1 MAAVETGLSVDYLK
15 AIMGTWVMDSGRSRF
30 SSTTVPQSITRK
42 YEPEGNGYKL
52 TFEQVTA
59 EGVQDAWEYTAE
71 YDGKDYPV
79 SGTDEVDTIAL
90 SQVDE
95 LTTLGIFKKD
105 GQEVALYKRGQD
117 RDGQTMTI
125 TTAGVN
131 ADGDAYYDVTVYR
144 KQ

>member
-15 AIMGTWVMDSGRSRF
+15 AIMGTWAMDSGQSKF
-30 SSTTVPQSITRK
+30 SAATVPQSITRT

-59 EGVQDAWEYTAE
+59 EGVQDAWEYTAD

-90 SQVDE
+90 SKVGE
-95 LTTLGIFKKD
+95 RMTLGIFKKD
-105 GQEVALYKRGQD
+105 GQEVALYNRGMSA
-117 RDGQTMTI
+117 DGKAMTI
-125 TTAGVN
+125 ITAGVN
-131 ADGDAYYDVTVYR
+131 AKGDAYYDVTVYQ

>member
-1 MAAVETGLSVDYLK
+1 MAAFETGLSVDYLK
-15 AIMGTWVMDSGRSRF
+15 AIMGTWAMNSERSRF
-30 SSTTVPQSITRK
+30 SAATTPQSIIRK

-52 TFEQVTA
+52 TFEQITA

-95 LTTLGIFKKD
+95 RTTLGVFKKD
-105 GQEVALYKRGQD
+105 GQEVAVYKRGQSK
-117 RDGQTMTI
+117 DGQTMTI

-131 ADGDAYYDVTVYR
+131 AKGDAYYDVTVYQR
-144 KQ
+144 Q